1 VCSVSVCDGF
11 NWYIFC
17 KNFNFFRI
25 IMRVIISSIILLY
38 FYFLVCILLV
48 FSLLLLLLLFSCN
61 GAGSLSRGKSNGAW
75 CWTLTTSGA
84 EVCQLLLRPYMAS
97 SRVKFI
103 FIYYFYIFRYLYP
116 VYKNWNC
123 RSSGLC
129 FIRDVVSCEVA
140 PYSLVGRFSP
150 CEGT

>member
-1 VCSVSVCDGF
+1 MCSVSVCDGF

-48 FSLLLLLLLFSCN
+48 FSLLLLLLFSCN

-97 SRVKFI
+97 SGVKFI

-116 VYKNWNC
+116 VFRKKLRADWGQEMRAIIRC
-123 RSSGLC
+123 RIFCLPGC
-129 FIRDVVSCEVA
+129 YPKI
-140 PYSLVGRFSP
+140 
-150 CEGT
+150 